1 MSRHVVRSISLVRQG
16 PLVELQLDQGERIR
30 IHQRRVAA
38 QGLRVGSGLTEAQ
51 LAALGRDAEV
61 DRCEQR
67 ALRLLTVR
75 ARSAAELG
83 DRLRGWGLDR
93 AEAGS
98 VVDRL
103 ERLGLVDDVAL
114 AQRTAARPERPG
126 GTATCEWPAISTVCR
141 WRRGFARPASTTT
154 RSPTSSGARRVAEQR
169 FGPPPYDA
177 EVKRR
182 AAGLLAR
189 RGFDEE
195 TVMGRL
201 SAPPTGS
208 EKRAVC
214 GAMQAGSPSA
224 DCNADCG

>member
-114 AQRTAARPERPG
+114 AQRTAARLDDRGHGHLRVARDLDRLSVAAGLREPAVHDHAVSDLER
-126 GTATCEWPAISTVCR
+126 
-141 WRRGFARPASTTT
+141 
-154 RSPTSSGARRVAEQR
+154 ARRVAEQR

-195 TVMGRL
+195 TVM
-201 SAPPTGS
+201 
-208 EKRAVC
+208 EAV
-214 GAMQAGSPSA
+214 GAA
-224 DCNADCG
+224 DWE

>member
-114 AQRTAARPERPG
+114 A
-126 GTATCEWPAISTVCR
+126 
-141 WRRGFARPASTTT
+141 
-154 RSPTSSGARRVAEQR
+154 
-169 FGPPPYDA
+169 
-177 EVKRR
+177 
-182 AAGLLAR
+182 
-189 RGFDEE
+189 
-195 TVMGRL
+195 
-201 SAPPTGS
+201 
-208 EKRAVC
+208 
-214 GAMQAGSPSA
+214 
-224 DCNADCG
+224 